1 MVIYSF
7 IHLSYTLL
15 YCTSVMATKG
25 IKRKRIVL
33 DIPTKLRILDR
44 LENGEKAVD
53 IASEFGVGKST
64 VSDIKAAKNKLREFM
79 ANSETDNVGRHTMKP
94 CADES
99 LDKAL
104 YTWFIQERNRGTP
117 LSGPI
122 LKEKA
127 LWFHKQLHPEDHSFT
142 ASEGWLNR
150 WKNRHG
156 VRQLAIQGELLSS
169 TGYDTEPFKQA
180 LAEWMVEKEIGPEQ
194 LYNADETGL
203 YWKLMPSKTLAGAS
217 ETTAPGHKK
226 VKDRVSLLACA
237 NATGS
242 HKLPLLLIGK
252 SQNPRCFK
260 HVNMDNL
267 PVAYRAQ
274 KNTWMTSSIFSE
286 WFKTVFV
293 PKVKSHLHAQ
303 NLPKRA
309 ILLIDNCPAHPPD
322 LEVKTPDG
330 TIECRFLPANT
341 TSHLQPMDQGPLETM
356 KRLYRKFLIQKLVS
370 DDLTLI
376 ESIKKVTLKDS
387 IDMVARAWRSVTES
401 HIQKAWVKS
410 CSVLRLRV
418 QRLPM
423 MTQLLYQRGH
433 TGGLGAPC
441 ALG

>member
-1 MVIYSF
+1 MKVWIKP
-7 IHLSYTLL
+7 YT
-15 YCTSVMATKG
+15 V
-25 IKRKRIVL
+25 
-33 DIPTKLRILDR
+33 
-44 LENGEKAVD
+44 
-53 IASEFGVGKST
+53 
-64 VSDIKAAKNKLREFM
+64 
-79 ANSETDNVGRHTMKP
+79 
-94 CADES
+94 
-99 LDKAL
+99 

-127 LWFHKQLHPEDHSFT
+127 LWFHEQLHPEDHSFT

-156 VRQLAIQGELLSS
+156 IRQLAIQGELLSS

-237 NATGS
+237 NATGY

-267 PVAYRAQ
+267 PVTYRAQ
-274 KNTWMTSSIFSE
+274 KNTWMTSSIFSD

-303 NLPKRA
+303 NLLKRA

-330 TIECRFLPANT
+330 SIECRFLPANT

-356 KRLYRKFLIQKLVS
+356 KRLYRKFLIQRLVS

-387 IDMVARAWRSVTES
+387 IDMVARAWRSVPKILET
-401 HIQKAWVKS
+401 K
-410 CSVLRLRV
+410 
-418 QRLPM
+418 
-423 MTQLLYQRGH
+423 LLCTKTSLLNRS
-433 TGGLGAPC
+433 L
-441 ALG
+441 